1 MKRSIP
7 AKSQFGVGYTFP
19 CLFHE
24 QLPGNGNNKKASQNK
39 NDYWVLVS
47 ETGVD
52 GSYCGSR
59 LSDYDPQGGYT
70 VAYPQP
76 GENNGNGS
84 AAPGIALPGTTPW
97 RTITIGQTLA
107 PIVETTIP
115 YDVVEPKYKTQY
127 DYKPGRYTWSWL
139 VWQDNSINYADQV
152 QFIDL
157 AAKYGYEY
165 VLVDNWW
172 DKNIGRKGIK
182 KLAAYAKAKGV
193 RLMLWY
199 NKQQTMQL
207 YEDILSDAKDHHL
220 AVIFHGCTIPRGW
233 ERMYP
238 NYIASEAALASEN
251 IFFTEYHAKKEGF
264 EMTMHPFSRNA
275 MGSFDWGGVIMNRY
289 LSRDNRSRHPRYT
302 SNTFELATAITNQTS
317 VNCVEVTPQSDST
330 VNAVERAFLKD
341 IPTTWRDTK
350 FIDGYPTRYAV
361 IARQDAV
368 SGK

>member
-1 MKRSIP
+1 MTNRKTILKNTIFAAIALVLTLPTAAKDKTIASPNGKLVVTLSDADGKPAYSVKLNGTEVLQPSRLGFVADFGDLTHSMTLTDSRDYPKEKHYDMTRTKRAHVDFKANATDVSFANAKGQRFVVTFVVDNNNIALRYAIP
-7 AKSQFGVGYTFP
+7 RQKDDNPKCAVISSEATSFRFPDGTTTFLCPQITPMTGWERTKPSYEEEYTADAPMTAKSQFGVGYTFP

-24 QLPGNGNNKKASQNK
+24 HVPGNGNNKKASQSK

-59 LSDYDPQGGYT
+59 LSDYDPQAGYT

-139 VWQDNSINYADQV
+139 VWQDNAINYADQV

-157 AAKYGYEY
+157 AAKYGYE
-165 VLVDNWW
+165 
-172 DKNIGRKGIK
+172 
-182 KLAAYAKAKGV
+182 
-193 RLMLWY
+193 
-199 NKQQTMQL
+199 
-207 YEDILSDAKDHHL
+207 
-220 AVIFHGCTIPRGW
+220 
-233 ERMYP
+233 
-238 NYIASEAALASEN
+238 
-251 IFFTEYHAKKEGF
+251 
-264 EMTMHPFSRNA
+264 
-275 MGSFDWGGVIMNRY
+275 
-289 LSRDNRSRHPRYT
+289 
-302 SNTFELATAITNQTS
+302 
-317 VNCVEVTPQSDST
+317 
-330 VNAVERAFLKD
+330 
-341 IPTTWRDTK
+341 
-350 FIDGYPTRYAV
+350 
-361 IARQDAV
+361 
-368 SGK
+368 